1 MQSKSLSGSVG
12 SKITKGGLRQISR
25 TRKHVYFYL
34 LLILGTIVIGN
45 FRGVR
50 EESLSVKNE
59 AAQIDELKQTIKE
72 LY

>member
-1 MQSKSLSGSVG
+1 MKSKSLLGSVS
-12 SKITKGGLRQISR
+12 SKVTKGGLRQIST
-25 TRKHVYFYL
+25 TRKHLYFYS

-45 FRGVR
+45 FRGVQ

-59 AAQIDELKQTIKE
+59 AAQIDELKETIQQ